1 MKKTNLKK
9 SIVAA
14 SVAAGIAGGLVAG
27 LALGVPGFAGAQ
39 ANNSPLNVQ
48 GSSAALAKSAVVTL
62 SDTIQVP
69 SVGAS
74 STGAKEKGPKLE
86 AVAKV
91 LGVTAEELKTE
102 LATKSLADVAKAK
115 GVDIT
120 KVTDAL
126 VAEFKAHLD
135 EEVASGEHTQAE
147 ADAKLAEFKT
157 RVTDMVNKVRP
168 ARGPEGRGHGGPGKG
183 GPKLEAAAKVLGL
196 SAEELKTE
204 LATKSLA
211 DIRLPEEMPYA
222 LAELNVVTDQA
233 VLPAPTAPIMP
244 PIKVNIN
251 VRAEQGIF
259 VRGRG
264 VYAELS
270 GALHLQ
276 GSLAKLNPEGRF
288 KLRQGQYSLA
298 GKTLVFSDGS
308 IDFSK
313 GDLTNPSL
321 YFVASTRS
329 DTITA
334 QLTINGS
341 ATQPSINLTSSPVLP
356 QDEILARVLFNQS
369 TSNLSVMEM
378 VQMGSALA
386 SLTGVRGN
394 LNDPLE
400 VMRKGL
406 RLDRLSM
413 GGSNNTVEAGRYLM
427 PGVYVGAKQG
437 ITGTGTQATVQID
450 VTKELKHE
458 ASTGTATPTGKTT
471 STHSNSLGILYQF
484 DY

>member
-39 ANNSPLNVQ
+39 ANNSPTNVQ

-115 GVDIT
+115 CVDIT
-120 KVTDAL
+120 KETDAL

-211 DIRLPEEMPYA
+211 DIAKAKGVDITKVTDALVAEFKAHLDEEVA
-222 LAELNVVTDQA
+222 SGEHTQAEADAKLAEFTTRVTD
-233 VLPAPTAPIMP
+233 M
-244 PIKVNIN
+244 VNN
-251 VRAEQGIF
+251 VRPAGGPE
-259 VRGRG
+259 GRG
-264 VYAELS
+264 GPGMGRGMGAPKLEAAAKVLGLSAEELKTELATKSLADVAKAKGVDITKVTDALVAEFKAHLDEEVAS
-270 GALHLQ
+270 GEHTQVEADAKLAEFTTRVADMVNNVRPAGGPEGRGPRGHGGPGMGRGMGHGPDDGDAMPGTPALQ
-276 GSLAKLNPEGRF
+276 GSVTVTP
-288 KLRQGQYSLA
+288 
-298 GKTLVFSDGS
+298 
-308 IDFSK
+308 
-313 GDLTNPSL
+313 
-321 YFVASTRS
+321 
-329 DTITA
+329 
-334 QLTINGS
+334 
-341 ATQPSINLTSSPVLP
+341 
-356 QDEILARVLFNQS
+356 
-369 TSNLSVMEM
+369 
-378 VQMGSALA
+378 
-386 SLTGVRGN
+386 
-394 LNDPLE
+394 
-400 VMRKGL
+400 
-406 RLDRLSM
+406 
-413 GGSNNTVEAGRYLM
+413 SNNA
-427 PGVYVGAKQG
+427 
-437 ITGTGTQATVQID
+437 
-450 VTKELKHE
+450 
-458 ASTGTATPTGKTT
+458 
-471 STHSNSLGILYQF
+471 
-484 DY
+484 

>member
-48 GSSAALAKSAVVTL
+48 GSSAALAKSAVVNL

-69 SVGAS
+69 SVGGS

-157 RVTDMVNKVRP
+157 RVTDMVNNVRP
-168 ARGPEGRGHGGPGKG
+168 AHGPEGRGPG
-183 GPKLEAAAKVLGL
+183 GPKLEAVAKVLGVT
-196 SAEELKTE
+196 AEELKTE

-211 DIRLPEEMPYA
+211 DVAKAKGVDITKVTDALVAEFKAHLDEEVA
-222 LAELNVVTDQA
+222 SGEHTQAEADAKLAEFKTRVTD
-233 VLPAPTAPIMP
+233 M
-244 PIKVNIN
+244 VNN
-251 VRAEQGIF
+251 VRPA
-259 VRGRG
+259 
-264 VYAELS
+264 
-270 GALHLQ
+270 GA
-276 GSLAKLNPEGRF
+276 PEGRGPGGPG
-288 KLRQGQYSLA
+288 RGP
-298 GKTLVFSDGS
+298 GMGHGMGHGPDG
-308 IDFSK
+308 DEAAP
-313 GDLTNPSL
+313 TVPAMPSS
-321 YFVASTRS
+321 V
-329 DTITA
+329 TI
-334 QLTINGS
+334 
-341 ATQPSINLTSSPVLP
+341 LP
-356 QDEILARVLFNQS
+356 
-369 TSNLSVMEM
+369 
-378 VQMGSALA
+378 
-386 SLTGVRGN
+386 
-394 LNDPLE
+394 
-400 VMRKGL
+400 
-406 RLDRLSM
+406 
-413 GGSNNTVEAGRYLM
+413 SNNA
-427 PGVYVGAKQG
+427 
-437 ITGTGTQATVQID
+437 
-450 VTKELKHE
+450 
-458 ASTGTATPTGKTT
+458 
-471 STHSNSLGILYQF
+471 
-484 DY
+484 